1 MQQTQ
6 LSPMEALVYVAVTGL
21 EARGE
26 PPYAAAIAR
35 EANLTGDDLDITLH
49 TLVEKN
55 LVRREDAPVGGADF
69 GPRWCARQP
78 R

>member
-1 MQQTQ
+1 
-6 LSPMEALVYVAVTGL
+6 MEARVYVAVTGL

-26 PPYAAAIAR
+26 TPYAAAIASETR
-35 EANLTGDDLDITLH
+35 LTEDDLEITLH
-49 TLVEKN
+49 SLAEKS
-55 LVRREDAPVGGADF
+55 LVRREDGPVAGVDF

>member
-26 PPYAAAIAR
+26 TPYTAAVAR
-35 EANLTGDDLDITLH
+35 EADLTLDDLDVTLH
-49 TLVEKN
+49 SLAEKS
-55 LVRREDAPVGGADF
+55 LVRREDSPVDGVDF

>member
-26 PPYAAAIAR
+26 APYAAAIAR
-35 EANLTGDDLDITLH
+35 EADLAGDDLEITLH
-49 TLVEKN
+49 SLAEKS
-55 LVRREDAPVGGADF
+55 LVRREDSPAGGTDF

>member
-1 MQQTQ
+1 MQTQ

-21 EARGE
+21 ETRGE
-26 PPYAAAIAR
+26 TPYAAAIAR
-35 EANLTGDDLDITLH
+35 EADLTMDDLDITLH
-49 TLVEKN
+49 SLVEKS
-55 LVRREDAPVGGADF
+55 LLHREDAPLDGVDF

>member
-1 MQQTQ
+1 MQQMQ
-6 LSPMEALVYVAVTGL
+6 LSPTEAQVYVAVTGL

-35 EANLTGDDLDITLH
+35 EANLAWDDLDITLH
-49 TLVEKN
+49 TLADKN
-55 LVRREDAPVGGADF
+55 LVRREDAPIGGVDF